1 VIGRLKDMAKTR
13 DGKWV
18 VSFTTPEDFSEGF
31 DDLKDKDIEVII
43 KKWGKRR
50 SLDANAYAWVLINQI
65 AAKLQE
71 KEPKNGWTPLE
82 VYRAAVR
89 EVAGACKVHMVPVD
103 DADEIFK
110 DWTDMGMGFQVEPL
124 GISDGWIET
133 LFWKGSH
140 LFTSQQMSVLI
151 NILIQEANQQGIPT
165 MPDDEARKMIG
176 DWAVKR
182 KENENVSA
190 DEGASVP
197 A

>member
-1 VIGRLKDMAKTR
+1 MIARLKDMAKTR

-31 DDLKDKDIEVII
+31 DDLKDKDVEVII

>member
-1 VIGRLKDMAKTR
+1 MIARLRDMVKTR

-31 DDLKDKDIEVII
+31 DDLKDKDVEVII
-43 KKWGKRR
+43 KKRGKRR

-71 KEPKNGWTPLE
+71 TEPQNGWTPLE

>member
-1 VIGRLKDMAKTR
+1 MIARLHDMAKSR
-13 DGKWV
+13 DGKWII
-18 VSFTTPEDFSEGF
+18 SITTPEDFSETY
-31 DDLKDKDIEVII
+31 DDLKDKDLEVII
-43 KKWGKRR
+43 KKRSKRR
-50 SLDANAYAWVLINQI
+50 SLDANAYAWSLINQI

-71 KEPKNGWTPLE
+71 KEPRNGWTPLE

-89 EVAGACKVHMVPVD
+89 EVAGACKVHMVPIE

-110 DWTDMGMGFQVEPL
+110 DWEDMGMGFQIEPL
-124 GISDGWIET
+124 GVRDGWVET

-140 LFTSQQMSVLI
+140 LFSSQEMSVLI

-176 DWAVKR
+176 EWAVKR

-190 DEGASVP
+190 DEGTTVP

>member
-1 VIGRLKDMAKTR
+1 MIGRLKDMAKTR